1 MKPRLL
7 KSMGLWYCGI
17 PGTGCRWGMGYTPE
31 MAYAEWK
38 AKR

>member
-1 MKPRLL
+1 MKPHIVKRW
-7 KSMGLWYCGI
+7 GLWYCAN
-17 PGTGCRWGMGYTPE
+17 PGGPMGMGYTPE

>member
-17 PGTGCRWGMGYTPE
+17 PGTCRWGMGYTPA